1 MTHISCL
8 AILPNRRLAMKIQI
22 LGAGCAKCGLLERRA
37 REAAALAGVNAEI
50 LKITDPDEIVD
61 MGVLVTPALAVDGAV
76 KKAGT
81 VPSVEEIIGYL
92 RNGAPG
98 MHER

>member
-1 MTHISCL
+1 MSAPSPVSAVTGVFRF
-8 AILPNRRLAMKIQI
+8 AA
-22 LGAGCAKCGLLERRA
+22 RA
-37 REAAALAGVNAEI
+37 RHLQPSAIREI

-81 VPSVEEIIGYL
+81 VASVEEIIGYL